1 MTTIATKQLFDEYR
15 QQLQTI
21 YAPEEAQ
28 TIVFWLLEHF
38 LALNRTNVLINQ
50 TIEISQTQQ
59 QALNNAL
66 ERLKKHEPIQ
76 YIVGYTEF
84 YGLTFHVRPGVLIPR
99 PETEELVEWVV
110 QDYRDQVV
118 NILDIGTGSGCIA
131 ISLAKNLAQSKVQ
144 ALDVSSEAL
153 QVAQSNAV
161 ENKAKVQFI
170 QEDILNPQTLL
181 QLIPDHSL
189 DVVVSNP
196 PYVTPAEKSQMQ
208 ANVLDFEPDLALFI
222 PQEQPLLFYKA
233 IAQLATQKLKTYGRL
248 YFEINEQ
255 FGNETKQMLEDLG
268 FQDII
273 IRKDGFGKDRM
284 VKASYLD

>member
-1 MTTIATKQLFDEYR
+1 MTTIAAKQLFDEYR

-59 QALNNAL
+59 AALNNAL

-84 YGLTFHVRPGVLIPR
+84 YGLTFRVRPGVLIPR

-144 ALDVSSEAL
+144 ALDVSAEAL

-233 IAQLATQKLKTYGRL
+233 IAQLATQKLKAYGRL

-255 FGNETKQMLEDLG
+255 FGRETKQMLEGLG

-284 VKASYLD
+284 VKASYLY